1 MIINESTL
9 SQEDAV
15 FLTKCVISEA
25 MKTPRKKISGAV
37 LLTGAA
43 AMLLYAVLG
52 LYLMIRFT
60 APTDIVIHTVLFGV
74 LGILALLAFCF
85 NKKIMLWRTMH
96 AKEWNAMLGQAVRNV
111 FEADAVTV
119 YRSANGTE
127 TANKFA
133 YTLIQGFTVQNGS
146 LYIWVY
152 ADQRKKFLVLHDS
165 GYTEGNRADV
175 LALLHKYGVPM
186 MQMP

>member
-37 LLTGAA
+37 LLIGAI
-43 AMLLYAVLG
+43 AMLAYAGLG

-60 APTDIVIHTVLFGV
+60 APADIVFHTVLFGI
-74 LGILALLAFCF
+74 LGIMALLCFIF

-96 AKEWNAMLGQAVRNV
+96 AKEWGTMFGNV
-111 FEADAVTV
+111 VQNEFGADAVTTH
-119 YRSANGTE
+119 RSANGTE
-127 TANKFA
+127 TVNKYA
-133 YTLIQGFTVQNGS
+133 YTLIQGYTVQNGS

-152 ADQRKKFLVLHDS
+152 ADQRKKYLVLRDS
-165 GYTEGNRADV
+165 GYTEGTRDDV
-175 LALLHKYGVPM
+175 IALLHKYGIPM
-186 MQMP
+186 VQMP